1 MTPEVTISQ
10 ENGEWILT
18 TKSGLKYIVTSINEH
33 CTNKLRALHESAKAA
48 FITLEKITEYVS
60 YEYRC
65 KISNSQK
72 PGWQDDDVYCLVEE
86 TV

>member
-10 ENGEWILT
+10 ENGQWMLT
-18 TKSGLKYIVTSINEH
+18 TKSGRKYTVTSINEH
-33 CTNKLRALHESAKAA
+33 CTNKLKTLHESAKAA

-65 KISNSQK
+65 RVSNSSK
-72 PGWQDDDVYCLVEE
+72 PGWKDDDVYYLVEE
-86 TV
+86 AV